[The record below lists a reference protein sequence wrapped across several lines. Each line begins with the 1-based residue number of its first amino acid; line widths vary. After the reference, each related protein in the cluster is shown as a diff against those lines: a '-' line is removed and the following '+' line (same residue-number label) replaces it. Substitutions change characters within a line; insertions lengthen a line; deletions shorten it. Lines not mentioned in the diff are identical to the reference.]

1 MAALLRVA
9 IIITIILAAPFY
21 IAWALSQPK
30 GN

>member
-1 MAALLRVA
+1 MPALIRVA
-9 IIITIILAAPFY
+9 IILAIILAAPFY